1 MYKKPQNMITC
12 RVDRSVLNTML
23 TFEISKVARSGF
35 VIELEG
41 N

>member
-1 MYKKPQNMITC
+1 MKKPKNIITG

-23 TFEISKVARSGF
+23 TFEISKVAKSGF